1 MLHSPVHIEGYA
13 IVSADG
19 MLADAAGNIPTS
31 LRIDADQHFFERG
44 VDAVDIVVHGRN
56 SQEQLTH
63 SSTRRRIILTRS
75 IPAIAA
81 DPSNRRAVLWNP
93 AGASFAQALAEFSA
107 PNLSV
112 AVIGGPSVFEFFLD
126 LYDVFYLSRALN
138 VRVPGG
144 RPIFSGVPSR
154 APEAVLADHG
164 LDNPQRELVDA
175 AQGLT
180 ITGWQ
185 RSEI

>member
-1 MLHSPVHIEGYA
+1 MLRSPVHIEGYA

-19 MLADAAGNIPTS
+19 MLADATGHIPPS
-31 LRIDADQHFFERG
+31 LRLDADQHFFEAG
-44 VDAVDIVVHGRN
+44 LDAVDIAVHGRN
-56 SQEQLTH
+56 SQEELSH

-75 IPAIAA
+75 VAAIAA
-81 DPSNRRAVLWNP
+81 DPSNSRAVLWNP
-93 AGASFAQALAEFSA
+93 AGASFEQALARFSA
-107 PNLSV
+107 PNRSV
-112 AVIGGPSVFEFFLD
+112 AVIGGPNVFDFFLD
-126 LYDVFYLSRALN
+126 SYDVFYLSRAGN
-138 VRVPGG
+138 VRLPGG
-144 RPIFSGVPSR
+144 RPIFAGVPAR
-154 APEAVLADHG
+154 APEMVLADHG